1 MVATYAH
8 PRVDHEVDRQTIDAA
23 RLLSRAAVFSGVSA
37 SCLAELAGQAVTR
50 YLEAGDHLFREGE
63 LGTTMYV
70 VGEGKVRLYVAGPD
84 GEPTT
89 LAVLSPTSS
98 FGELSVFDG
107 GTRSASVVALE
118 PSMVVGV
125 AGSVVRRAYRSD
137 PDLAER
143 LLRSLAALVR
153 QATDQRSTLVF
164 HDLAARVADWLLAEA
179 ERHDDGRA
187 YVPANGSGAT
197 RVAADIGGS
206 EAGVRRILRSF
217 ELDGLISRDG
227 AGFRIV
233 DAAMLAARARP

>member
-1 MVATYAH
+1 MVATYAT
-8 PRVDHEVDRQTIDAA
+8 PPVDHEVDRQKVDAA

-63 LGTTMYV
+63 LGTSMYV
-70 VGEGKVRLYVAGPD
+70 LGEGRVRLYVTGAD
-84 GEPTT
+84 GESST

-107 GTRSASVVALE
+107 GSRSASAVALE
-118 PSMVVGV
+118 RSTVVGV
-125 AGSVVRRAYRSD
+125 AAPAVRRAYRAD
-137 PDLAER
+137 PGLAER
-143 LLRSLAALVR
+143 LLCSLAALVR

-164 HDLAARVADWLLAEA
+164 HDLAARVARWLLTEA

-187 YVPANGSGAT
+187 YVPAKRSGP
-197 RVAADIGGS
+197 RLAAGIGGS

-217 ELDGLISRDG
+217 EVDRLISSDG
-227 AGFRIV
+227 AGFRILDP
-233 DAAMLAARARP
+233 DALAARARD